1 MPRVVHYTPDLL
13 EFARNQSVEDRVRQ
27 ALCAWRVFHE
37 LHKPYAKPFRR
48 GFDTVEEFWRWEEEQ
63 ERHGRTLEA

>member
-27 ALCAWRVFHE
+27 ALCAWRVYHE
-37 LHKPYAKPFRR
+37 LHHPYEKPFLR
-48 GFDTVEEFWRWEEEQ
+48 GFDTVEAHWRSEVELEK
-63 ERHGRTLEA
+63 RGRTLQA